1 MLLPILI
8 MGSVVSHQT
17 TAEIQKIPIIII
29 IIIIIVKIMIVI
41 IITITM
47 DQMKIKGVK
56 AFNF

>member
-8 MGSVVSHQT
+8 MGSVASHQT
-17 TAEIQKIPIIII
+17 TAEIQKIP
-29 IIIIIVKIMIVI
+29 IIIIVKIMIVI